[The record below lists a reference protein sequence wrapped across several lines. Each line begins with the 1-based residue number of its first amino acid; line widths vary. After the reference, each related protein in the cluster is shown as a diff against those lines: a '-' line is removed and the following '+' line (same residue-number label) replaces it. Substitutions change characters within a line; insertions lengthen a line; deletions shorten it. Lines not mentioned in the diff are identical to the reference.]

1 MHIKCV
7 SWEHIPLSLI
17 VLINWIDQ
25 LFILGIKHKNKKLK
39 NIIQYFLTRK
49 VVRNMAGVGT
59 VIKQVSKL
67 SFSLHKMTETLN
79 RIETAVGDAFNS
91 TAIQEITDKVNQY
104 ENGIQNVENQLINV
118 DAQLDKIENQTKK
131 VEKSGSLLSNAY
143 KKVASAVKTID
154 IKDVLNKSDELLQ
167 TMVGLNQISD
177 GSQSTSELF
186 DMIYASAKNA
196 HAPLMSTADAIITMG
211 NSTGDLFGSNQE
223 LIDFMN
229 QVNKQF
235 AIGGA
240 SATEQSSAL
249 EQLSQSMASGVING
263 SEMNKILE
271 AAPGIASAIEEKMEW
286 AEGSLMSYAN
296 QGAVTAEVV
305 KVSLLNM
312 SDETNE
318 AFECIPLTFS
328 QVMTDLQSD
337 ATRIFQPI
345 SEKLNGITQSE
356 AFDGFLNGAI
366 NAMAVVA
373 NIIMAIMDS
382 MGAVAGFIY
391 DNWAVISP
399 LIYGAITALGIYML
413 ALGAYNAIQ
422 AINSIQKV
430 ISTVQEY
437 AHAKAVLAN
446 AEAQEEKAVKTAEAT
461 VEQASFNTTL
471 LASPV
476 TWITLAIIAL
486 VVALVAFANQ
496 TAKSSENIQT
506 GFGAICGWIN
516 VAIQWFKNLGIEAL
530 NTFFG
535 IINAMSALG
544 YNISTAFGN
553 AISGVKAWFFDLL
566 ATALPVIADIAE
578 GLNKL
583 PFVEIDYSG
592 ISTKAEEFAL
602 KAREEEANIKE
613 YKDIGEAFDT
623 GYEISG
629 LIAFEDGWKEE
640 AMARGAAWGDNK
652 MNNFTSGLEELNYDS
667 GEYELGIP
675 ETTQNDIAATADNTA
690 SLNDSVDISNE
701 NLKYLKDV
709 AERDSINRFTTA
721 PIKLT
726 MNNHNNIS
734 SNMDLD
740 GVINYLT
747 IGMTDTINQAAE
759 GEHA

>member
-1 MHIKCV
+1 M
-7 SWEHIPLSLI
+7 
-17 VLINWIDQ
+17 
-25 LFILGIKHKNKKLK
+25 
-39 NIIQYFLTRK
+39 
-49 VVRNMAGVGT
+49 
-59 VIKQVSKL
+59 
-67 SFSLHKMTETLN
+67 
-79 RIETAVGDAFNS
+79 
-91 TAIQEITDKVNQY
+91 
-104 ENGIQNVENQLINV
+104 
-118 DAQLDKIENQTKK
+118 
-131 VEKSGSLLSNAY
+131 
-143 KKVASAVKTID
+143 
-154 IKDVLNKSDELLQ
+154 
-167 TMVGLNQISD
+167 
-177 GSQSTSELF
+177 
-186 DMIYASAKNA
+186 
-196 HAPLMSTADAIITMG
+196 
-211 NSTGDLFGSNQE
+211 
-223 LIDFMN
+223 
-229 QVNKQF
+229 
-235 AIGGA
+235 
-240 SATEQSSAL
+240 
-249 EQLSQSMASGVING
+249 
-263 SEMNKILE
+263 
-271 AAPGIASAIEEKMEW
+271 
-286 AEGSLMSYAN
+286 
-296 QGAVTAEVV
+296 
-305 KVSLLNM
+305 
-312 SDETNE
+312 
-318 AFECIPLTFS
+318 
-328 QVMTDLQSD
+328 
-337 ATRIFQPI
+337 
-345 SEKLNGITQSE
+345 
-356 AFDGFLNGAI
+356 
-366 NAMAVVA
+366 
-373 NIIMAIMDS
+373 
-382 MGAVAGFIY
+382 
-391 DNWAVISP
+391 
-399 LIYGAITALGIYML
+399 
-413 ALGAYNAIQ
+413 
-422 AINSIQKV
+422 
-430 ISTVQEY
+430 
-437 AHAKAVLAN
+437 LAN